1 MRGILHNRFLH
12 FFYFTTPKR
21 AQHHISDE
29 GKRKKEMR
37 IPGPAGE
44 FARARHIW
52 SHQSSRPPLLSTKTE
67 EEEEE
72 ETTGTIQNSFNRNSR
87 HDDDDDDDDEKNK
100 RARRA
105 NEGKNE
111 RGPRQRHSAANGT
124 TTKKLLWQTLF
135 NRSDAEDDFAFKQK
149 QFQTIQWIK
158 KGGWRSGRLNK
169 GRFIVEK
176 MKKKKRIDGT
186 TSFLSSKDT
195 TTVEEGDQ
203 NPTGTS
209 SLFFDGSL
217 LLSDENRDTI
227 TATCDGETLKMLL
240 TQKKKTKKEKGTRV
254 GVIVR
259 DVAVLNASTTEQHL
273 VLCKESLVEVLFQ
286 EEEEDEENEGG
297 GKENALAVAL
307 EVEKV
312 AKAASQPPQQKV
324 SAFALQAMKLM
335 EKRKAKA
342 AAAAAAAEK
351 EIEERI

>member
-21 AQHHISDE
+21 ARNITSQTRE
-29 GKRKKEMR
+29 RERKRC
-37 IPGPAGE
+37 AS
-44 FARARHIW
+44 RARRESLLARGIFGRINPLARRFCR
-52 SHQSSRPPLLSTKTE
+52 QKQKKKKKKRRRELFKIRPTE
-67 EEEEE
+67 IA
-72 ETTGTIQNSFNRNSR
+72 GT
-87 HDDDDDDDDEKNK
+87 DDDDDDDEKNK

-124 TTKKLLWQTLF
+124 TTKSCCGKHCSIAPMPKTIS
-135 NRSDAEDDFAFKQK
+135 RSNKNSFKPSSGL
-149 QFQTIQWIK
+149 

-240 TQKKKTKKEKGTRV
+240 TQKKKTKKEKGR
-254 GVIVR
+254 
-259 DVAVLNASTTEQHL
+259 E
-273 VLCKESLVEVLFQ
+273 
-286 EEEEDEENEGG
+286 
-297 GKENALAVAL
+297 
-307 EVEKV
+307 
-312 AKAASQPPQQKV
+312 
-324 SAFALQAMKLM
+324 
-335 EKRKAKA
+335 
-342 AAAAAAAEK
+342 
-351 EIEERI
+351 

>member
-1 MRGILHNRFLH
+1 M
-12 FFYFTTPKR
+12 
-21 AQHHISDE
+21 
-29 GKRKKEMR
+29 
-37 IPGPAGE
+37 
-44 FARARHIW
+44 
-52 SHQSSRPPLLSTKTE
+52 
-67 EEEEE
+67 
-72 ETTGTIQNSFNRNSR
+72 
-87 HDDDDDDDDEKNK
+87 
-100 RARRA
+100 
-105 NEGKNE
+105 
-111 RGPRQRHSAANGT
+111 
-124 TTKKLLWQTLF
+124 
-135 NRSDAEDDFAFKQK
+135 
-149 QFQTIQWIK
+149 
-158 KGGWRSGRLNK
+158 NK

-286 EEEEDEENEGG
+286 EEEEDEENEGEG

-307 EVEKV
+307 EVEKI
-312 AKAASQPPQQKV
+312 AKAASHPPQQKV

>member
-1 MRGILHNRFLH
+1 
-12 FFYFTTPKR
+12 
-21 AQHHISDE
+21 
-29 GKRKKEMR
+29 MR

-52 SHQSSRPPLLSTKTE
+52 SHQSSHPPLLSTKTEE

-87 HDDDDDDDDEKNK
+87 HDDDDDEKNK

-286 EEEEDEENEGG
+286 EEEEDEENEGEG

-307 EVEKV
+307 EVEKI
-312 AKAASQPPQQKV
+312 AKAASHPPQQKV

>member
-29 GKRKKEMR
+29 RKRKKEMR

-87 HDDDDDDDDEKNK
+87 HDDDDDDDKKNK

-240 TQKKKTKKEKGTRV
+240 TQKKKDKERKRDESRGDCERRR
-254 GVIVR
+254 GV
-259 DVAVLNASTTEQHL
+259 
-273 VLCKESLVEVLFQ
+273 
-286 EEEEDEENEGG
+286 
-297 GKENALAVAL
+297 
-307 EVEKV
+307 
-312 AKAASQPPQQKV
+312 
-324 SAFALQAMKLM
+324 
-335 EKRKAKA
+335 
-342 AAAAAAAEK
+342 
-351 EIEERI
+351 EREYDGATLGFV